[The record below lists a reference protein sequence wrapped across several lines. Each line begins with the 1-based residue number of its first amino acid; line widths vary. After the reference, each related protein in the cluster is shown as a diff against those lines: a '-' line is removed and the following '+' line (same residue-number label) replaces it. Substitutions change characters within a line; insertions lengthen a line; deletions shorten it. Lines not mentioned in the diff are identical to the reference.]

1 MLQNW
6 IQTINNAQYAT
17 LKMDGVRIRQLN
29 NANAVAEISWMQSME
44 HANNVQICCQIVH
57 SVTM

>member
-17 LKMDGVRIRQLN
+17 LKMDGARIRQLN
-29 NANAVAEISWMQSME
+29 NANAVAEIS
-44 HANNVQICCQIVH
+44 
-57 SVTM
+57 